1 MTTTTETIE
10 GRRRVRHLRWVFLAL
25 PLLVVACGQDRDP
38 VTDGEVMEVP
48 PVVETRWTS
57 HTEIFVEYPPL
68 VEGEVSRF
76 AIHFTDLATF
86 EPVRAG
92 RALVRLTGIA
102 DAEFAVES
110 PGRPG
115 IFGVDVTPPRA
126 GRYGLEL
133 VLEAPGLA
141 DRHDLGEVLVLSAA
155 EAAAL
160 PAIEEPE
167 DGSIPFLKNNNGLS
181 ILPPLPPSNG
191 RWPRAS

>member
-1 MTTTTETIE
+1 MTTTTVTIDPKP
-10 GRRRVRHLRWVFLAL
+10 RVRRLWWVFFAL
-25 PLLVVACGQDRDP
+25 SLLVVACGQDRDL
-38 VTDGEVMEVP
+38 VTDGEIMEVP

-57 HTEIFVEYPPL
+57 QTELFVEYPPL

-76 AIHFTDLATF
+76 AIHFTDLTTF

-133 VLEAPGLA
+133 VLNAPGLA

-155 EAAAL
+155 EADAL
-160 PAIEEPE
+160 ARTVFPTVVH
-167 DGSIPFLKNNNGLS
+167 
-181 ILPPLPPSNG
+181 
-191 RWPRAS
+191 